1 VGSPILVA
9 DVGRGPPAFNPAM
22 TCWHSFGMDAH
33 ARTLPLQEF
42 NLAVQW
48 QKQDQADGVEKFKG
62 YLVRNGRGN
71 GFGGPAGTA
80 FATMMG
86 QAVGH
91 TRMFVIRDYNQLVRP
106 PAIMTT
112 KVTIANAG
120 YVDLLG
126 GVVQAGLADAI
137 VDCIANG
144 TLPRDGLDELCMI
157 IMVWLDPR
165 CPDIPDLDKKD
176 LYRTNFE
183 ATKIAIGRAVRGE
196 PSVEELLKN
205 RKSIK
210 HSSLEGLIE
219 YK

>member
-1 VGSPILVA
+1 MASKNSKDIWFATGEATVLAAGDQPTDAMPEVLIGS
-9 DVGRGPPAFNPAM
+9 
-22 TCWHSFGMDAH
+22 
-33 ARTLPLQEF
+33 
-42 NLAVQW
+42 
-48 QKQDQADGVEKFKG
+48 
-62 YLVRNGRGN
+62 VR
-71 GFGGPAGTA
+71 GPAGTA